1 MMFKRNEKLIKTKL
15 WQYLLPSVLLTASLQ
30 IGNVVDTM
38 LVGNILGTD
47 AMSAVQIGMTVD
59 NIMEL
64 AGYVL
69 AVGGSVAAGMLLGR
83 REREFANRV
92 FSTTFTLSAAF
103 GAVFSVLSVF
113 SPIIAKFLTGG
124 GELENDVC
132 AFVRV
137 TLLGA
142 PVIGIVLQFIN
153 YVAVD
158 NHPGIASAYVITS
171 NVLNLSLDYLLLS
184 FTKLGTA
191 GAALS
196 TILGY
201 ALAGVVLIPYLRS
214 PKRMLRFTMPKK
226 MSESLKMVLS
236 LGMPT
241 LLYMICDTVRIF
253 VLNMVVVH
261 AIGSDA
267 MAVYTVCNN
276 IVLILEMFV
285 GGIIGTLSSIGGALY
300 GEKDYFGVR
309 ALAKNVLIFSYTVL
323 AVFMAATFVFMRQVM
338 GFFGIDGGAL
348 MDMTAASLRIFML
361 CLPFY
366 LFNSFMTSFYQ
377 STEKE
382 KLSSFVTSLR
392 SCVAV
397 LPPAF
402 LLVFLTPPDEAKRLR
417 SLMIALVLGE
427 VLTVI
432 AVTLVRR
439 LRYRG
444 KDIFLLPEERD
455 ERVLD
460 FSIGP
465 DMKETLKVPVE
476 ISEFC
481 QSCGIE
487 AERANLIAVAAEE
500 MTVNI
505 ILYGG
510 KHVKSIDINL
520 SITPESLI
528 LRTRD
533 NGIPFDPTHYES
545 DNERFEIHGIELV
558 KRISSK
564 VQYMRVLDLNNTT
577 VEVALDSPEV
587 QNG

>member
-59 NIMEL
+59 NMMEL

-124 GELENDVC
+124 GELEGDVC

-214 PKRMLRFTMPKK
+214 PKRMLRFTLPKK

-309 ALAKNVLIFSYTVL
+309 ALAKNVLIFSYSVL
-323 AVFMAATFVFMRQVM
+323 AVFMTATFVFMRQVM
-338 GFFGIDGGAL
+338 GFFGIDGGEL

-402 LLVFLTPPDEAKRLR
+402 LLVFLTPPGEAKRLR

-460 FSIGP
+460 FSIVP
-465 DMKETLKVPVE
+465 DMKETLKVPIE

-481 QSCGIE
+481 QSCSIGP
-487 AERANLIAVAAEE
+487 ERANLIAVAAEE